1 MHFYYIQEMLKE
13 FKCFSKIHTFLR
25 QIQNQDEQ
33 ESQRLVMKIKAIQSW
48 IKSFRVKL
56 QFPDHKKDNK
66 SKNVTQK

>member
-33 ESQRLVMKIKAIQSW
+33 ESQRLVMKMKAIQS
-48 IKSFRVKL
+48 
-56 QFPDHKKDNK
+56 
-66 SKNVTQK
+66 